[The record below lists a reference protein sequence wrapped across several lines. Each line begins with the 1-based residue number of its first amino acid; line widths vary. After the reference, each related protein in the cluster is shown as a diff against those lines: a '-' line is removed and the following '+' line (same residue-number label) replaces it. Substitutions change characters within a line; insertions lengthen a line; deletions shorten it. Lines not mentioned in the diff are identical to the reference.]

1 MSTKQFAFDT
11 DIERGDDSI
20 ELRVVYSMTAGSPPQ
35 LYGDYPHPGDPD
47 EYEIISVKHAGQPFN
62 LTDDDESKIL
72 ELCQQRGPDDWADD
86 YANEMEWRAQDRRD
100 RILMGASQ

>member
-35 LYGDYPHPGDPD
+35 LYGEYPHPGDPD
-47 EYEIISVKHAGQPFN
+47 EYEIVSVSHAGQPFT
-62 LTDDDESKIL
+62 LADAEESKIF
-72 ELCQQRGPDDWADD
+72 ELCRQRGAEDWADD
-86 YANEMEWRAQDRRD
+86 YANAMEWRAEARRE
-100 RILMGASQ
+100 RLLMGED